1 MPSGTELERIARRIL
16 TELGNNVAK
25 PWLAIYDRKKE
36 ADPFTAP
43 IDMAAQFIPVIE
55 AWIDESGRSFLVS
68 LGQQDADQWL
78 VRAPEVIE
86 AARNATLDLCQ
97 ETIDQFT
104 TDTLRTLEGM
114 RADIAASIEAGETAG
129 ELTNRISTWIK
140 DNARWRARRIAITE
154 SARAY
159 NTGLTSAAEGL
170 DFITGWELLLSGDA
184 CPMCQM
190 IFRLCPVIPKGGT
203 FGTNGKNKT
212 YKDLKFPPFHPGC
225 RCSLLEVFEDEMP
238 KNLKPPV
245 RPGENGYLQ
254 PADIDFAAAEEAGYQ
269 SVAVGNAKSFTKT
282 GRILEADNDH

>member
-97 ETIDQFT
+97 ETIEQFT
-104 TDTLRTLEGM
+104 QDTLRTLEGM

-190 IFRLCPVIPKGGT
+190 IFRLCPVIAKGGT

-238 KNLKPPV
+238 KALKPPV

-254 PADIDFAAAEEAGYQ
+254 PSEIDFAAAEEAGYQ

>member
-1 MPSGTELERIARRIL
+1 M
-16 TELGNNVAK
+16 
-25 PWLAIYDRKKE
+25 
-36 ADPFTAP
+36 
-43 IDMAAQFIPVIE
+43 
-55 AWIDESGRSFLVS
+55 
-68 LGQQDADQWL
+68 
-78 VRAPEVIE
+78 
-86 AARNATLDLCQ
+86 
-97 ETIDQFT
+97 
-104 TDTLRTLEGM
+104 
-114 RADIAASIEAGETAG
+114 
-129 ELTNRISTWIK
+129 K

-238 KNLKPPV
+238 KDLKPPV
-245 RPGENGYLQ
+245 RPGDNGYLQ
-254 PADIDFAAAEEAGYQ
+254 PTEADYAAAEEGGYL
-269 SVAVGNAKSFTKT
+269 SVAIGNAKSFTKT
-282 GRILEADNDH
+282 GRILEADT